1 MRSSKFALTVAF
13 AFALALPWAA
23 AQQDNNQTQ
32 TKSADTS
39 KSADKSAKPSAGA
52 LAGDIKFLKQAADG
66 GLAEVEL
73 GKLAAEKASNNDVKQ
88 FGQRMVDDHGKA
100 NDQLKQLAAQKN
112 IDLPSEPG
120 AKNKATKARLEKLS
134 GEEFDRAYIATMLK
148 DHKKDVAEFRR
159 ESRSAQDPDV
169 KNFAGQTLP
178 TLEDHLKQVEGLSG
192 ASGTSTSAANP
203 SKSQ

>member
-1 MRSSKFALTVAF
+1 MRSSKIALTVAF

-32 TKSADTS
+32 QSADTS
-39 KSADKSAKPSAGA
+39 KSADKSTKPSAGA

-66 GLAEVEL
+66 GLSEVEL
-73 GKLAAEKASNNDVKQ
+73 GKLATEKASNNDVKQ

-112 IDLPSEPG
+112 IDLPSAPG

-192 ASGTSTSAANP
+192 ASGKSTSAANP
-203 SKSQ
+203 AKSQ